1 VNLFDAVVY
10 AAAILAIVMGFRA
23 GLLRSLTTIIAYIIA
38 APIAV
43 ALTPRL
49 IALAPGLTMTPEKTS
64 LALCAV
70 LLAVGALI
78 SALLRTAVSEVTGA
92 QIGVAD
98 RLGGAVLGAVRT
110 ALLAVLMILIFDRII
125 PAGRDPPFL
134 ADSKLRPYLS
144 AAGQR
149 GLKALPP
156 EVDAY
161 IERLKRQSGI

>member
-1 VNLFDAVVY
+1 
-10 AAAILAIVMGFRA
+10 
-23 GLLRSLTTIIAYIIA
+23 
-38 APIAV
+38 
-43 ALTPRL
+43 
-49 IALAPGLTMTPEKTS
+49 MTPEKTS

-98 RLGGAVLGAVRT
+98 RFGGAVLGAMRT